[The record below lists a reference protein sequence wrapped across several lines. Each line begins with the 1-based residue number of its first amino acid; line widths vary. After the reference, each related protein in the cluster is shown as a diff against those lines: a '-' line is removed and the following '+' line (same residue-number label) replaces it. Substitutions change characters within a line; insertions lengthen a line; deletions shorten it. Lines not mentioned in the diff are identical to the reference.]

1 MHVHP
6 KSSPSQ
12 VAERLQHPAIFRMG
26 ELPRSLDGVVASG
39 FAALD
44 AELSGG
50 WPVARLTELLC
61 DHVGVGELSLLLPV
75 LTSSSQ
81 QLRQSSQNKSHSGS
95 RSGSLS
101 QAASLHR
108 RALWIAPITSPAGM
122 PAVAYAPALAQRGV
136 NLRELAFVTTANA
149 KQTLWAAE
157 QALLSG
163 AVRTVFAWIHEPPH
177 DFALRRISQAAR
189 KSASLCFLMRPA
201 AAARS
206 ASPAELRIAIKPAVH
221 GAMDITLLKRRG
233 LMRETTLR
241 IDTRELSCLAAHR
254 LPIALPMSPA
264 LQAQRGKRDSQLSPL
279 LQTTMNTSLHSP
291 PNIRERSFI
300 LDR

>member
-1 MHVHP
+1 MSTVTKP
-6 KSSPSQ
+6 SPSQ

-26 ELPRSLDGVVASG
+26 DVPRSLDGVVASG

-44 AELSGG
+44 RELNGG

-81 QLRQSSQNKSHSGS
+81 QLQPSS
-95 RSGSLS
+95 SLKKT
-101 QAASLHR
+101 QPTSLHR
-108 RALWIAPITSPAGM
+108 RALWISPITSPAGM

-136 NLRELAFVTTANA
+136 DLRELAFVTTANA
-149 KQTLWAAE
+149 QQTLWAAE

-163 AVRTVFAWIHEPPH
+163 AVRTVFAWIHERPH

-189 KSASLCFLMRPA
+189 KSESLCFLMRPA
-201 AAARS
+201 VAARS
-206 ASPAELRIAIKPAVH
+206 ASPAELRLAIKPAAH
-221 GAMDITLLKRRG
+221 GAIDITLLKRRG

-241 IDTRELSCLAAHR
+241 LDTRELACLAAHR
-254 LPIALPMSPA
+254 VPIVLPASPST
-264 LQAQRGKRDSQLSPL
+264 LTPQGKRRSTLSPL
-279 LQTTMNTSLHSP
+279 LETRMNASLHSP

>member
-1 MHVHP
+1 MHTIQ

-44 AELSGG
+44 CELSGG

-75 LTSSSQ
+75 LTSSAQ
-81 QLRQSSQNKSHSGS
+81 QLQQSSSQKKSSTGS
-95 RSGSLS
+95 HSGSLS
-101 QAASLHR
+101 QATSLHR

-136 NLRELAFVTTANA
+136 DLRELAFVTTANA

-163 AVRTVFAWIHEPPH
+163 AVRTVFAWIHERPH

-189 KSASLCFLMRPA
+189 KSESLCFLMRPA
-201 AAARS
+201 SAARS
-206 ASPAELRIAIKPAVH
+206 ASPAELRLAIKPAAH
-221 GAMDITLLKRRG
+221 GAIDITLLKRRG

-241 IDTRELSCLAAHR
+241 LDTRELACLAAHR
-254 LPIALPMSPA
+254 VPIALPASARRSA
-264 LQAQRGKRDSQLSPL
+264 LQQAATNAPLYPSPK
-279 LQTTMNTSLHSP
+279 
-291 PNIRERSFI
+291 IRERSFI
-300 LDR
+300 LER